1 VAAMEALTTVKIDTE
16 RIAKYIESCQTED
29 GGFFF
34 ARIPPSGAADT
45 CYAVNSLRLLG
56 RKPVDPEAVIGWL
69 RDAARGSLV
78 ANPKGVFFL
87 VETGLVMGVPTT
99 ELRRWADRL
108 RGWSNAEGGFGAW
121 RNVDVEA
128 SSELDIT
135 YRATIT
141 MLDLGM
147 GLDYGRLSRFL
158 FRFLNDDGGF
168 GVNGFSTLAS
178 TFYAVQI
185 LSRLGVLPQELYA
198 TVEWLCRREALWDV
212 PYLEHLYWLAS
223 SLNVLGVAV
232 GNRSRAL
239 DFALD
244 CQHHGGG
251 FARARYGIATLEN
264 THYALEVLSVLEVI

>member
-1 VAAMEALTTVKIDTE
+1 MEAIATVRIDTG
-16 RIAKYIESCQTED
+16 RIARYIESCQTED

-45 CYAVNSLRLLG
+45 CYAVKSLQLLG
-56 RKPVDPEAVIGWL
+56 REPVDPEAVIGWL

-87 VETGLVMGVPTT
+87 VEAGLVMGISIP
-99 ELRRWADRL
+99 ELRTWARRL
-108 RGWSNAEGGFGAW
+108 DGWVNPEGGFGVW
-121 RNVDVEA
+121 QNVDVEV
-128 SSELDIT
+128 SSELDTT
-135 YRATIT
+135 YRSATT
-141 MLDLGM
+141 MLDLAVEF
-147 GLDYGRLSRFL
+147 DYAGVRRFL

-178 TFYAVQI
+178 TFSAVQI

-198 TVEWLCRREALWDV
+198 TVEWLCRREAVWDV
-212 PYLEHLYWLAS
+212 PYLEHLYWLVS

-232 GNRSRAL
+232 GNRSRAR

>member
-1 VAAMEALTTVKIDTE
+1 VAAMEAITAVRIDTE
-16 RIAKYIESCQTED
+16 RIARYIESCQTED

-45 CYAVNSLRLLG
+45 CYAVKSLQLLG
-56 RKPVDPEAVIGWL
+56 REPVDPEAVIGWL

-87 VETGLVMGVPTT
+87 VETGLVMGVPVP
-99 ELRRWADRL
+99 ELRRWARRL
-108 RGWSNAEGGFGAW
+108 NEWANPDGGFGAW

-135 YRATIT
+135 YRATVT

-147 GLDYGRLSRFL
+147 EFDYAGVRQFL

-178 TFYAVQI
+178 TFSAVQI

-198 TVEWLCRREALWDV
+198 TVEWLCRREAVWDV